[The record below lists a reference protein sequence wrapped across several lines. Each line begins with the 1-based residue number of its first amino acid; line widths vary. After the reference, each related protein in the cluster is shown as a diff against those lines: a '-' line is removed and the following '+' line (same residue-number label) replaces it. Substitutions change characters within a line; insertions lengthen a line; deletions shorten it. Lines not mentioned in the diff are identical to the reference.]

1 VGIWIDRE
9 HHLRRRAERVRDL
22 LHGLWGDAPPPH
34 ADPRLT
40 LLLDALLGDDE
51 SGRAA
56 EVVVHGDG
64 VTYRQ
69 LIDAITHPGGG
80 LRGLSRLPAAF
91 VQRLEATGALTPA
104 RLSRGLAALPD
115 ETCGA
120 WELDVATEV
129 VSYDAVTA
137 RLLGVGHRG
146 GRVDLRSAG
155 ARTIHPD
162 DEFLVASALEEAVV
176 THRPYQVRFRV
187 SLPDGSTG
195 WRASRAR
202 PVGGEGSDA
211 ARLVGFVAADD

>member
-1 VGIWIDRE
+1 VDTWIDRE

-22 LHGLWGDAPPPH
+22 LHGLWGHDPLPH
-34 ADPRLT
+34 ADPQLA

-51 SGRAA
+51 SGRASG
-56 EVVVHGDG
+56 VVVQGDG
-64 VTYRQ
+64 VTYGQ
-69 LIDAITHPGGG
+69 LIDAVTHPGGG

-91 VQRLEATGALTPA
+91 VQRLEASAALAPA

-120 WELDVATEV
+120 WELDIATEV

-137 RLLGVGHRG
+137 RLLGFGHQG
-146 GRVDLRSAG
+146 GRGNLRSTGAG
-155 ARTIHPD
+155 TIHHD
-162 DEFLVASALEEAVV
+162 DEFLVASALEEATA